1 MKILKEFTIILLIIF
16 FSDTL
21 SKTFSLPLPGSI
33 IGMLLLLG
41 LLLLKIVK
49 VETLKTSS
57 TYMLD
62 NLAFFFLP
70 AGVGII
76 SSFNLLKG
84 NTIKIIFII
93 IISTLVVLLVTGYT
107 VQGLIALKN
116 KRNIGKYNR

>member
-16 FSDTL
+16 FSDTF
-21 SKTFSLPLPGSI
+21 SKAFSLPLPGSI

-76 SSFNLLKG
+76 SSFDLLKG
-84 NTIKIIFII
+84 NTIKIIVII

-107 VQGLIALKN
+107 VQGLITLKN
-116 KRNIGKYNR
+116 KRNMGKYNS

>member
-16 FSDTL
+16 FSDTF

-76 SSFNLLKG
+76 SSFDLLKG
-84 NTIKIIFII
+84 NTIKIIVII

-107 VQGLIALKN
+107 VQGLITLKN
-116 KRNIGKYNR
+116 KRNMGKYNS

>member
-33 IGMLLLLG
+33 MGMLLLLG

-76 SSFNLLKG
+76 SSFDLLKG
-84 NTIKIIFII
+84 NTIKIIIII

-116 KRNIGKYNR
+116 KRNMGKYNS